1 VTVKKE
7 TKKPM
12 SEGAE
17 ILHAEQRVKNLL
29 LLVGQQ
35 GASDLHLV
43 VGRYPTLRIN
53 GKLHPVTQEKV
64 LTPADTKALSDVLL
78 TDEGKDEL
86 LSAGQ
91 TDFSYNFENRMRFR
105 TNIFFQKGFVSVTM
119 RFVMDHVRNLEELN
133 IPTSL
138 YNFANYSQ
146 GLVLVTGP
154 VGHGKST
161 TLAAIIEY
169 INHNQEKHIV
179 TIEDPIELVY
189 TQDRCIINQREVGRD
204 AKTFPLALRSVFRED
219 ANVVMLAELRD
230 LETIATAM
238 TAAETGHLIFA
249 TLHTNDAAQTI
260 DRIIDVF
267 PAHQQN
273 QIRSQLA
280 SVLLGVV
287 SQRLIPRMDG
297 AGRIPAV
304 EIMFKNHA
312 VENLIRENK
321 THQIDS
327 VIETSLKE
335 GMISLDRSLSD
346 LVRRGLISVNDALTY
361 SKNRQYLEMLIAK
374 SE

>member
-1 VTVKKE
+1 
-7 TKKPM
+7 M

-35 GASDLHLV
+35 GASDLHLA

-53 GKLHPVTQEKV
+53 GKLHPITQEKV

-78 TDEGKDEL
+78 TDEGREEL
-86 LSAGQ
+86 LSSGQ

-105 TNIFFQKGFVSVTM
+105 TNVFFQKGFVSVTM

-179 TIEDPIELVY
+179 TIEDPIEFVY
-189 TQDRCIINQREVGRD
+189 AQDRCIINQREVGRD
-204 AKTFPLALRSVFRED
+204 AKTFPLALRAVFRED
-219 ANVVMLAELRD
+219 ANVVLLAELRD

-249 TLHTNDAAQTI
+249 TVHTNDAAQTI

-287 SQRLIPRMDG
+287 SQRLLPRMDG
-297 AGRIPAV
+297 AGRIPAI
-304 EIMFKNHA
+304 EIMLKNHA

-321 THQIDS
+321 THQLDS

-335 GMISLDRSLSD
+335 GMVSLDRSLAD
-346 LVRRGLISVNDALTY
+346 LVRRGLISVNDAVTY
-361 SKNRQYLEMLIAK
+361 AKNRQYLEMLIAK